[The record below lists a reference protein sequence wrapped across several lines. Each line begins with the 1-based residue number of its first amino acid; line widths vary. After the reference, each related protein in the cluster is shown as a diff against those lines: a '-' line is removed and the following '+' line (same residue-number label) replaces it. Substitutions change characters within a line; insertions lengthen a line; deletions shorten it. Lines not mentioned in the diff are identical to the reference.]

1 MTQEDGAF
9 MKTRR
14 WLEEVFFPTH
24 RHEIFTR
31 RDLWEASNLTNLRID
46 SKVLTS
52 KKAVLDRVLYYL
64 TETQRQPTL
73 KREGRGFRII
83 NRDLNIVEWWTGES
97 TPIEINW
104 PRGRD
109 DTTFYFNDNIV
120 VYPKDIIVLAGE
132 SNIGK
137 TALCLNFL
145 AENINTFPVTYF
157 TSSDLGK
164 EKFKDRIRSFDW
176 ADFMADGKP
185 KFDLVHQDKNYED
198 TIQPNNINIIDW
210 LLMTDE
216 MWKIA
221 DKMLEYKNCLDKG
234 IVILALQKP
243 RGRDTAYGGEWTK
256 MHASVYL
263 SLSYDKTAMHNVL
276 CVEKCKAPGIEDP
289 NYKKFSFYLKNG
301 AKLMNITEI
310 E

>member
-1 MTQEDGAF
+1 MAESKEDGLF
-9 MKTRR
+9 RR
-14 WLEEVFFPTH
+14 ARTYLEEKFFPLH

-31 RDLWEASNLTNLRID
+31 RDIWDALNL
-46 SKVLTS
+46 SKVNNATEY
-52 KKAVLDRVLYYL
+52 KAAIDRVIYYL
-64 TETQRQPTL
+64 TETQRQPSL
-73 KREGRGFRII
+73 KREGRGFRIV

-97 TPIEINW
+97 TPLEINW

-109 DTTFYFNDNIV
+109 DTTFYFNDNITI
-120 VYPKDIIVLAGE
+120 YPKDIIVLAGE
-132 SNIGK
+132 SNQGK

-145 AENINTFPVTYF
+145 ADNMEKYPVTYF

-176 ADFMADGKP
+176 VNFMNENGKP

-198 TIQPNNINIIDW
+198 TIQPDNINIIDW

-310 E
+310 V